1 MSDNFIVALEQN
13 QGHAMAMLKDKNK
26 RLFFERKTHL
36 NRKKVRRA
44 VLVE

>member
-1 MSDNFIVALEQN
+1 MSDKIIVALEQN
-13 QGHAMAMLKDKNK
+13 QGHAMAMLKERNK

>member
-13 QGHAMAMLKDKNK
+13 QGHAMAMLKERNK
-26 RLFFERKTHL
+26 RLFFEKKTHL
-36 NRKKVRRA
+36 NRKKFRRA